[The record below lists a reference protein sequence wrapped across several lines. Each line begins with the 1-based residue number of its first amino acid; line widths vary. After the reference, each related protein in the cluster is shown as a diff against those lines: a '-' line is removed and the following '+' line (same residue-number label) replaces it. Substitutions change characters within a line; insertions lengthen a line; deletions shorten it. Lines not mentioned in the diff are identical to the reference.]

1 MAVFTAVLENEIMA
15 MDSNVVSDP
24 VAVATVRNPPV
35 VAPFPFQID
44 VLTPLSPPLIPP
56 SLPHVTPPL
65 PPPLPPMPLTLI
77 AQPTSSSCLVID
89 KEDDVLV

>member
-24 VAVATVRNPPV
+24 VVVATVRNPPV

-44 VLTPLSPPLIPP
+44 VLPPLPISLLPP
-56 SLPHVTPPL
+56 SLPHVPSQMPL
-65 PPPLPPMPLTLI
+65 PLTPLPLTLI
-77 AQPTSSSCLVID
+77 ETVPLMSPSNSVSEEA
-89 KEDDVLV
+89 E